1 VARRGFFMGWH
12 DFQRKV
18 KRQFSEAMELPGDVV
33 LDLPKIIIVGD
44 IQLFIENHRG
54 IIEYTPEVVRVS
66 VGEGEV
72 AVSGENLMLRNI
84 LPDELWVEGKIR
96 SLSFR

>member
-1 VARRGFFMGWH
+1 MGWR

-33 LDLPKIIIVGD
+33 LDLPKIIMVGN

-54 IIEYTPEVVRVS
+54 IIEYTTEGVRVS

-72 AVSGENLMLRNI
+72 AVVGENLMLRNI
-84 LPDELWVEGKIR
+84 LPDELCVEGKIR
-96 SLSFR
+96 SLSFL

>member
-1 VARRGFFMGWH
+1 MGWR

-33 LDLPKIIIVGD
+33 LNLPKIIMIGN

-54 IIEYTPEVVRVS
+54 IIEYTTEGVRVS

-72 AVSGENLMLRNI
+72 AVVGENLMLRNI
-84 LPDELWVEGKIR
+84 LPDELCVEGKIR
-96 SLSFR
+96 SLSFL

>member
-1 VARRGFFMGWH
+1 MGWR

-18 KRQFSEAMELPGDVV
+18 KRQFSEAMELPGDVI
-33 LDLPKIIIVGD
+33 LDLPKIIIIGD

-54 IIEYTPEVVRVS
+54 IIEYTPERVRVS

-84 LPDELWVEGKIR
+84 LPDELCVEGKVR
-96 SLSFR
+96 SLNFLG

>member
-1 VARRGFFMGWH
+1 MGWR
-12 DFQRKV
+12 DFQKKV

-33 LDLPKIIIVGD
+33 LDLPKIIIIGD

-54 IIEYTPEVVRVS
+54 IIEYTPERVRVS

-72 AVSGENLMLRNI
+72 TVSGENLMLRNI
-84 LPDELWVEGKIR
+84 LPDELCVEGKIR
-96 SLSFR
+96 SLGFL

>member
-1 VARRGFFMGWH
+1 MGWR

-18 KRQFSEAMELPGDVV
+18 KRQFSEALELPGDVV
-33 LDLPKIIIVGD
+33 LDLPKIILVGN

-54 IIEYTPEVVRVS
+54 IMEYTPDGVRVS

-84 LPDELWVEGKIR
+84 LPDELCVEGKIR
-96 SLSFR
+96 SLSFL

>member
-1 VARRGFFMGWH
+1 MGWR

-33 LDLPKIIIVGD
+33 LDLPKIIMVGN

-54 IIEYTPEVVRVS
+54 IIEYTTEGVRVS

-72 AVSGENLMLRNI
+72 AVVGEDLMLRNI
-84 LPDELWVEGKIR
+84 LPDELCVEGKIR
-96 SLSFR
+96 SLSFL

>member
-1 VARRGFFMGWH
+1 MGWR

-18 KRQFSEAMELPGDVV
+18 KRQFSEAMELPGDVI
-33 LDLPKIIIVGD
+33 LNLPKIIMVGN

-54 IIEYTPEVVRVS
+54 IIEYTSEGVRVS

-72 AVSGENLMLRNI
+72 TVIGENLMLRNI
-84 LPDELWVEGKIR
+84 LPDELCVEGKIR
-96 SLSFR
+96 SLSFL

>member
-1 VARRGFFMGWH
+1 MGWR

-33 LDLPKIIIVGD
+33 LDLPKIIMVGN

-54 IIEYTPEVVRVS
+54 IIEYTTEGVRVS

-72 AVSGENLMLRNI
+72 TVIGENLMLRNI
-84 LPDELWVEGKIR
+84 LPDELCVEGKIR
-96 SLSFR
+96 SLSFL

>member
-1 VARRGFFMGWH
+1 MGWR

-33 LDLPKIIIVGD
+33 LDLPKIIMVGN

-54 IIEYTPEVVRVS
+54 IIEYTPEGVRVS

-72 AVSGENLMLRNI
+72 VVSGENLMLRNI
-84 LPDELWVEGKIR
+84 LPDELCVEGKIR
-96 SLSFR
+96 SLSFF

>member
-1 VARRGFFMGWH
+1 MGWR

-33 LDLPKIIIVGD
+33 LDLPKIVIVGNM
-44 IQLFIENHRG
+44 QLFIENHRG
-54 IIEYTPEVVRVS
+54 IIEYTPEGVRVS
-66 VGEGEV
+66 VGEGEI

-84 LPDELWVEGKIR
+84 LPDELCVEGKIR
-96 SLSFR
+96 SLSFLE

>member
-1 VARRGFFMGWH
+1 MGWR

-33 LDLPKIIIVGD
+33 LDLPRIIMVGN

-54 IIEYTPEVVRVS
+54 IIEYTPQGVRIS

-72 AVSGENLMLRNI
+72 AVSGENLTLRNL
-84 LPDELWVEGKIR
+84 LPDELCVEGKIR
-96 SLSFR
+96 TLSFL

>member
-1 VARRGFFMGWH
+1 MGWR
-12 DFQRKV
+12 DLKRKV
-18 KRQFSEAMELPGDVV
+18 KRQFSEALELPGDVV
-33 LDLPKIIIVGD
+33 LDLPKIIMVGN

-54 IIEYTPEVVRVS
+54 IIEYAPEKVRIS

-84 LPDELWVEGKIR
+84 LPDELCVEGKIL
-96 SLSFR
+96 SLSFL

>member
-1 VARRGFFMGWH
+1 MGWR

-33 LDLPKIIIVGD
+33 LDLPKIIMVGN

-54 IIEYTPEVVRVS
+54 IIEYTPEGVRVS

-72 AVSGENLMLRNI
+72 MISGENLMLRNI
-84 LPDELWVEGKIR
+84 LPDELCVEGNIR
-96 SLSFR
+96 SLNFH

>member
-1 VARRGFFMGWH
+1 MGWR

-18 KRQFSEAMELPGDVV
+18 KRQFSEALELPGDVV
-33 LDLPKIIIVGD
+33 MDLPKIIMVGN

-54 IIEYTPEVVRVS
+54 IIEYTPEGVRVS

-72 AVSGENLMLRNI
+72 AVSGENLKLRNI
-84 LPDELWVEGKIR
+84 LPDELCVEGKIR
-96 SLSFR
+96 SLSFL